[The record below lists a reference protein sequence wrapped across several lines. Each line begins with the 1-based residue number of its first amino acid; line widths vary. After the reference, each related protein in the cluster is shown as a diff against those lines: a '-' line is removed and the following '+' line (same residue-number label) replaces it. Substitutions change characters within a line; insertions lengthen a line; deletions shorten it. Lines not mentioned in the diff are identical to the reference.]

1 MTLASSRDFGRLV
14 FSIIEN
20 IGRVNER
27 IDGIGSSGGDAPS
40 DGWFMR
46 DDRARAP
53 RRAGVASTGC
63 PARWAA
69 SRADVGRAGE
79 RAVMDA
85 VLLDVITTAIRSV
98 SKRTANMVITENSL
112 LVEDLIL
119 DSLDLVGV
127 LMKLEDHY
135 GFKIELDEVPNIQT
149 VADLGAHV
157 EKLLGE
163 QSAAA

>member
-1 MTLASSRDFGRLV
+1 
-14 FSIIEN
+14 
-20 IGRVNER
+20 
-27 IDGIGSSGGDAPS
+27 
-40 DGWFMR
+40 
-46 DDRARAP
+46 
-53 RRAGVASTGC
+53 
-63 PARWAA
+63 
-69 SRADVGRAGE
+69 
-79 RAVMDA
+79 MDA

-98 SKRTANMVITENSL
+98 SKRTATMVISADSL

-135 GFKIELDEVPNIQT
+135 GFKIEIDEVPNIRT

-163 QSAAA
+163 QTAAA